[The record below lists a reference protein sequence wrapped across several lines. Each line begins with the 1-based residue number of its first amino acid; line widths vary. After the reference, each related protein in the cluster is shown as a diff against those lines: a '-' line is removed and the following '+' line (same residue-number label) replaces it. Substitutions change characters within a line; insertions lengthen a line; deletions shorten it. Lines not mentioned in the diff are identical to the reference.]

1 MNETP
6 DYITTVFILMA
17 ILIILAGI
25 NIFLTGKRKE
35 PETADESD
43 ETLEKITR
51 KLDVQSE
58 NINQINEGIGGFRE
72 PLTKLNRYLSGG
84 TLAGTFGEWSLQAI
98 ISDILPADRYEEN
111 KEVIPGSNHRVEF
124 AVRMPEGLLPIDAKF
139 PSGLYDTYI
148 RAADEGDKERIGR
161 AEGAIKRH
169 VIQDSENIKS
179 RYTQTGITIDLAVMF
194 IPSESLMQLIDSI
207 GDLRQEVFRDNRVL
221 ILGPNSL
228 AAYLISINM
237 GFNTLA
243 LNQRAE
249 EVIRELGAIKR
260 EFENHTTHTDNLAN
274 RANAMLTAIDELKV
288 RDRAMNRA
296 FRNMDNL
303 LGEDEGEE
311 EGTQE

>member
-1 MNETP
+1 MTQEQ
-6 DYITTVFILMA
+6 IIIAFILMA
-17 ILIILAGI
+17 TLIILVGI
-25 NIFLTGKRKE
+25 NIFLTGKKRQ
-35 PETADESD
+35 PETTDKSD
-43 ETLEKITR
+43 NTLEKITD
-51 KLDVQSE
+51 KLNLQAS
-58 NINQINEGIGGFRE
+58 NIEQINEDIGGFRE

-98 ISDILPADRYEEN
+98 ISDILPADKYEEN

-148 RAADEGDKERIGR
+148 HAADEGDKERIGR

-169 VIQDSENIKS
+169 VIQDSENIKK

-249 EVIRELGAIKR
+249 EVIIELGAIKR
-260 EFENHTTHTDNLAN
+260 EFERFTNSTDNLVNKAD
-274 RANAMLTAIDELKV
+274 AMVTAVDAHKV
-288 RDRAMNRA
+288 RERAMNRA
-296 FRNMDNL
+296 FNL
-303 LGEDEGEE
+303 LGEDEEEGEE
-311 EGTQE
+311 TQE